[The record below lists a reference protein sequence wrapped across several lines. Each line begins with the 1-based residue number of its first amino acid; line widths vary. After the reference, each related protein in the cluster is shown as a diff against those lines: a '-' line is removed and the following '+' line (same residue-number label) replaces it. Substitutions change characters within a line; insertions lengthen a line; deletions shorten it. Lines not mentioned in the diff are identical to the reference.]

1 MLNVSDAL
9 KQIYRRNMLPLS
21 TVKADIQ
28 GKIAFGDLGVTVGND
43 RIVKDT
49 FRLTEMISDCGDLDF
64 GSTNASFVEF
74 TVADVPEDLNGQR
87 FTITQTVNGTYT
99 VPLGTFTVDSC
110 KRHDDLRFKDIA
122 AYDDMQKFN
131 RNVAEW
137 YNGLT
142 FPITVKGMRESLC
155 QYCGVAYES
164 VTLVNDNVRVYKTL
178 DTNEL
183 NGKEVLRAIAE
194 VNGTFAH
201 INRYAKLTFIG
212 LDSFALYPSET
223 LYPADDLYPIDVT
236 EIVEKQ
242 GENAIAYISSKYE
255 DYTVSAIDGVIVRD
269 DENADGGVA
278 VGEATNPY
286 VMSGNMLIVGKTTEE
301 LTTIANNL
309 LSKIGK
315 VVYTPH
321 DTESIGLPYVEVG
334 DTVLNANSAD
344 KELFIAKRVL
354 TGVSSVMDNFSAT
367 GNPKRENND
376 TVDSVEIR
384 KLKGKTMKIAKDIDR
399 IGVEIENLDTQTNTL
414 FEVADGRITAEISR
428 AQSAEAS
435 LQLSINGLSSTVSNL
450 ATNTSTQFTQTNA
463 AITAEAKRAMD
474 AEAALSVETNNV
486 SISVRD
492 LSDSTSTRFTSVYGA
507 ISAEEKRAKTEEAK
521 LSVSLD
527 GISAEVS
534 GKIDGSE
541 ARSIFAVEIG
551 KITIGA
557 NQIILNGYAKV
568 NGDFHITNDG
578 DLLLFGDNYQ
588 VKLDADV
595 GFMVSPISQQG
606 YISAIKPGS
615 IGIGVA
621 EDKIIM
627 EVAGI
632 YVDSNEVLIGQP
644 RGAYGYDFRFLG
656 TSIDCASGVI
666 NDLEVKT
673 LETITLQCTAINN
686 GTPITTVNMGNYI
699 PTNTNQLEG
708 DFRTGANG
716 AYVALANSR
725 GNHFLA
731 TTEWVINYV
740 TSKLG

>member
-21 TVKADIQ
+21 TVNADIQ
-28 GKIAFGDLGVTVGND
+28 GKISFGGLGVTIGND

-49 FRLTEMISDCGDLDF
+49 FRLTEMISDTGDLDF
-64 GSTNASFVEF
+64 GSTNASVVEF
-74 TVADVPEDLNGQR
+74 TVADVQEDLNGQR
-87 FTITQTVNGTYT
+87 FTITHTVNGTYT

-110 KRHDDLRFKDIA
+110 KRQDDLRFKDIV

-142 FPITVKGMRESLC
+142 FPITVQGMRESLC
-155 QYCGVAYES
+155 QYCGVAYET
-164 VTLVNDNVRVYKTL
+164 VTLVNDSVKVYKTL

-269 DENADGGVA
+269 DENADGGVT

-286 VMSGNMLIVGKTTEE
+286 VMSGNMLIIGKTTEE

-321 DTESIGLPYVEVG
+321 DTESIGLPYIEVG
-334 DTVLNANSAD
+334 DTILNANSAD

-354 TGVSSVMDNFSAT
+354 TGVSSVMDNFSVG

-376 TVDSVEIR
+376 TIDSVEIR
-384 KLKGKTMKIAKDIDR
+384 KLKGKTMKIFKDIDH
-399 IGVEIENLDTQTNTL
+399 IGVEIENFETQTTTNFT
-414 FEVADGRITAEISR
+414 VMDGRIVAEIERAGKAESSLQMSINGVSSR
-428 AQSAEAS
+428 VTSLGDYTESQIEQLSKSISFKVSKGSIISEINQSAEEITIDAGKIN
-435 LQLSINGLSSTVSNL
+435 LSGYFTANGNFSIDNYGNMQIVGDGYKIDVKSYGMYIGNQNTPDL
-450 ATNTSTQFTQTNA
+450 ATYIKAGTIAFA
-463 AITAEAKRAMD
+463 D
-474 AEAALSVETNNV
+474 ETNKT
-486 SISVRD
+486 I
-492 LSDSTSTRFTSVYGA
+492 
-507 ISAEEKRAKTEEAK
+507 AE
-521 LSVSLD
+521 
-527 GISAEVS
+527 
-534 GKIDGSE
+534 
-541 ARSIFAVEIG
+541 F
-551 KITIGA
+551 
-557 NQIILNGYAKV
+557 
-568 NGDFHITNDG
+568 
-578 DLLLFGDNYQ
+578 
-588 VKLDADV
+588 
-595 GFMVSPISQQG
+595 
-606 YISAIKPGS
+606 
-615 IGIGVA
+615 
-621 EDKIIM
+621 
-627 EVAGI
+627 AGI
-632 YVDSNEVLIGQP
+632 YHDKTIKIGQ
-644 RGAYGYDFRFLG
+644 RNHDSLKFEVYGDDGYFNN
-656 TSIDCASGVI
+656 IDSVNGVF
-666 NDLEVKT
+666 KT
-673 LETITLQCTAINN
+673 IETITLSCTAING
-686 GTPITTVNMGNYI
+686 GTPITTANVADYI
-699 PTNTNQLEG
+699 PTNTNQLTG

-716 AYVALANSR
+716 TYVALANSS
-725 GNHFLA
+725 GNKYLA
-731 TTEWVINYV
+731 TTEWVMNYV
-740 TSKLG
+740 ASKLG

>member
-1 MLNVSDAL
+1 MLNVSEAL

-28 GKIAFGDLGVTVGND
+28 GKIAFGDLGVTIGND

-49 FRLTEMISDCGDLDF
+49 FRLTEMISDSGDLDF
-64 GSTNASFVEF
+64 GSTNASVVEF

-87 FTITQTVNGTYT
+87 FTITQTVNGAYT

-110 KRHDDLRFKDIA
+110 KRQDDLRFKDIV

-131 RNVAEW
+131 RNVADW

-155 QYCGVAYES
+155 QYCGVTYES

-194 VNGTFAH
+194 LNGTFAH

-223 LYPADDLYPIDVT
+223 LYPSDDLYPIDVT

-269 DENADGGVA
+269 DENADGGVT

-286 VMSGNMLIVGKTTEE
+286 VMSGNMLIVGKETAE

-309 LSKIGK
+309 LSKIGQ

-367 GNPKRENND
+367 GNPKRDNND

-384 KLKGKTMKIAKDIDR
+384 KLKGKTMKIFKDIDR
-399 IGVEIENLDTQTNTL
+399 IGVKIENFETQTTTNFT
-414 FEVADGRITAEISR
+414 VMDGRIVAEISR
-428 AQSAEAS
+428 AQGAESS
-435 LQLSINGLSSTVSNL
+435 LQQSINGLS
-450 ATNTSTQFTQTNA
+450 
-463 AITAEAKRAMD
+463 
-474 AEAALSVETNNV
+474 
-486 SISVRD
+486 
-492 LSDSTSTRFTSVYGA
+492 Y
-507 ISAEEKRAKTEEAK
+507 
-521 LSVSLD
+521 
-527 GISAEVS
+527 EVS
-534 GKIDGSE
+534 GKIGEED
-541 ARSIFAVEIG
+541 ARSIFAVELG
-551 KITIGA
+551 KITLSA
-557 NQIILNGYAKV
+557 EQIILNGYAKV

-578 DLLLFGDNYQ
+578 DLLLYGDKYRVN
-588 VKLDADV
+588 LDADV

-615 IGIGVA
+615 IGMGVT
-621 EDKIIM
+621 EDKIVM

-632 YVDSNEVLIGQP
+632 YADSNEVLIGQP
-644 RGAYGYDFRFLG
+644 QGAYGYDFRFLG
-656 TSIDCASGVI
+656 TSIDCSSGSI
-666 NDLEVKT
+666 NDLESKT
-673 LETITLQCTAINN
+673 INTISLNCTVMNN
-686 GTPITTVNMGNYI
+686 GTPITTANMSQYI
-699 PTNTNQLEG
+699 PTDTGQITPTLTEYGNIDFNGSVNGASVTYVQENFARLSAIEALEARVSALEG
-708 DFRTGANG
+708 
-716 AYVALANSR
+716 
-725 GNHFLA
+725 
-731 TTEWVINYV
+731 
-740 TSKLG
+740 

>member
-9 KQIYRRNMLPLS
+9 KQIYRRNMFPLS

-28 GKIAFGDLGVTVGND
+28 GKISFGDLGVTVGND

-49 FRLTEMISDCGDLDF
+49 FRLTEMISDGGDLDF
-64 GSTNASFVEF
+64 GSTNASVVEF

-110 KRHDDLRFKDIA
+110 KRQDDLRFKDIV

-164 VTLVNDNVRVYKTL
+164 VTLVNDNVRIYKTL

-183 NGKEVLRAIAE
+183 NGKEALRAIAE

-242 GENAIAYISSKYE
+242 GANAIAYISSKYE

-269 DENADGGVA
+269 DENADGGVT
-278 VGEATNPY
+278 VGETTNPY
-286 VMSGNMLIVGKTTEE
+286 VMSGNILIIGKDTAE

-384 KLKGKTMKIAKDIDR
+384 KLKGKTMKIFKDIDR

-414 FEVADGRITAEISR
+414 FEVADGKITAEISR
-428 AQSAEAS
+428 AQSAETS
-435 LQLSINGLSSTVSNL
+435 LQISINGLRT
-450 ATNTSTQFTQTNA
+450 
-463 AITAEAKRAMD
+463 
-474 AEAALSVETNNV
+474 
-486 SISVRD
+486 
-492 LSDSTSTRFTSVYGA
+492 
-507 ISAEEKRAKTEEAK
+507 
-521 LSVSLD
+521 
-527 GISAEVS
+527 EVS
-534 GKIDGSE
+534 GKIDGEE

-551 KITIGA
+551 KIKLSSKQIELEGYVTANKGFAIDEEGTAILSDSSGNIAEMSGGGLYIRNKDESQRCTYSYNGTLALYGGVTYRLFRVGTNGITIGDA
-557 NQIILNGYAKV
+557 NRYIANGYFSNI
-568 NGDFHITNDG
+568 NG
-578 DLLLFGDNYQ
+578 
-588 VKLDADV
+588 
-595 GFMVSPISQQG
+595 
-606 YISAIKPGS
+606 
-615 IGIGVA
+615 
-621 EDKIIM
+621 
-627 EVAGI
+627 
-632 YVDSNEVLIGQP
+632 
-644 RGAYGYDFRFLG
+644 
-656 TSIDCASGVI
+656 
-666 NDLEVKT
+666 
-673 LETITLQCTAINN
+673 
-686 GTPITTVNMGNYI
+686 GTPITTANMGQYL
-699 PTNTNQLEG
+699 PTTTSQITASTTEYGNI
-708 DFRTGANG
+708 DFGGSVNG
-716 AYVALANSR
+716 ASVTYVQENFARLSALQALEARVSA
-725 GNHFLA
+725 L
-731 TTEWVINYV
+731 E
-740 TSKLG
+740 S

>member
-49 FRLTEMISDCGDLDF
+49 FRLTEMISDGGDLDF
-64 GSTNASFVEF
+64 GSTNASAVEF
-74 TVADVPEDLNGQR
+74 TVADVLEDLNGQR

-110 KRHDDLRFKDIA
+110 KRQDDLRFKDIV

-131 RNVAEW
+131 RNVADW

-155 QYCGVAYES
+155 QYCSVAYES

-255 DYTVSAIDGVIVRD
+255 DYAVSAIDGVIIRD
-269 DENADGGVA
+269 EENADGGVT
-278 VGEATNPY
+278 VGESTNPY
-286 VMSGNMLIVGKTTEE
+286 VMSGNMLIIGKTTEE
-301 LTTIANNL
+301 LTTIGNNL

-315 VVYTPH
+315 AVYTPH

-384 KLKGKTMKIAKDIDR
+384 KLKGKTMKIFKEIDR
-399 IGVEIENLDTQTNTL
+399 IGVEIENLETSTNTR

-435 LQLSINGLSSTVSNL
+435 LQMSINGIRSSVTNLEDYTESQIQQLSN
-450 ATNTSTQFTQTNA
+450 
-463 AITAEAKRAMD
+463 
-474 AEAALSVETNNV
+474 
-486 SISVRD
+486 SISFKA
-492 LSDSTSTRFTSVYGA
+492 SKGSIISE
-507 ISAEEKRAKTEEAK
+507 INQSAEEITIDA
-521 LSVSLD
+521 
-527 GISAEVS
+527 
-534 GKIDGSE
+534 GKI
-541 ARSIFAVEIG
+541 
-551 KITIGA
+551 
-557 NQIILNGYAKV
+557 NLNGYVSAGSGNFTIDE
-568 NGDFHITNDG
+568 NGNIVLKNGEYRISMSGGGLIFKALPQKTG
-578 DLLLFGDNYQ
+578 TL
-588 VKLDADV
+588 
-595 GFMVSPISQQG
+595 VS
-606 YISAIKPGS
+606 PGS
-615 IGIGVA
+615 IFFSYSNGRSTYNYLFADINHYSDNYDDYGIDV
-621 EDKIIM
+621 M
-627 EVAGI
+627 
-632 YVDSNEVLIGQP
+632 
-644 RGAYGYDFRFLG
+644 LG
-656 TSIDCASGVI
+656 PDGSLQTARI
-666 NDLEVKT
+666 NG
-673 LETITLQCTAINN
+673 
-686 GTPITTVNMGNYI
+686 GTPITSANMGDYI
-699 PTNTNQLEG
+699 PTNTNQLIG

-716 AYVALANSR
+716 AYVALANSS

-740 TSKLG
+740 ASKLG

>member
-28 GKIAFGDLGVTVGND
+28 GKISFGDLGLTVGND

-49 FRLTEMISDCGDLDF
+49 FRLTEMISDGGDLDF
-64 GSTNASFVEF
+64 GSTNASVVEF
-74 TVADVPEDLNGQR
+74 TVADVSEDLNGQR
-87 FTITQTVNGTYT
+87 FAITQTVNGTYT

-110 KRHDDLRFKDIA
+110 KRQDDLRFKDIV

-164 VTLVNDNVRVYKTL
+164 VTLVNDGVRVYKTL

-194 VNGTFAH
+194 INGTFAH

-269 DENADGGVA
+269 DENADGGVT

-286 VMSGNMLIVGKTTEE
+286 IMSGNILIVGKTTEE

-309 LSKIGK
+309 LTKIGQ

-321 DTESIGLPYVEVG
+321 DTECIGLPYVEVG

-344 KELFIAKRVL
+344 KELFITKRVL

-384 KLKGKTMKIAKDIDR
+384 KLKGKTMKITKDIDR
-399 IGVEIENLDTQTNTL
+399 ISVEIENFETQTTTNFT
-414 FEVADGRITAEISR
+414 VMDGRIVAEIER
-428 AQSAEAS
+428 AGKAEAS
-435 LQLSINGLSSTVSNL
+435 LQLSINGIRSSVTNLENYTESQIQQLSNSISFKVSKGSIISEINQSAESVAIDANKINLNGCTTINNRFSISENGVATLRFDEYMTVLGMYGLNTYKTNSSVYSGIRDDGFFLYTTEKTLSPIWYVNGTLQINCDTINGYDIKEIYQTANTANL
-450 ATNTSTQFTQTNA
+450 VAN
-463 AITAEAKRAMD
+463 
-474 AEAALSVETNNV
+474 
-486 SISVRD
+486 SVRD
-492 LSDSTSTRFTSVYGA
+492 QLNGVSSDIQDIRND
-507 ISAEEKRAKTEEAK
+507 IRELEEK
-521 LSVSLD
+521 
-527 GISAEVS
+527 
-534 GKIDGSE
+534 
-541 ARSIFAVEIG
+541 
-551 KITIGA
+551 
-557 NQIILNGYAKV
+557 II
-568 NGDFHITNDG
+568 
-578 DLLLFGDNYQ
+578 Q
-588 VKLDADV
+588 
-595 GFMVSPISQQG
+595 
-606 YISAIKPGS
+606 
-615 IGIGVA
+615 
-621 EDKIIM
+621 
-627 EVAGI
+627 
-632 YVDSNEVLIGQP
+632 
-644 RGAYGYDFRFLG
+644 LG
-656 TSIDCASGVI
+656 G
-666 NDLEVKT
+666 
-673 LETITLQCTAINN
+673 
-686 GTPITTVNMGNYI
+686 
-699 PTNTNQLEG
+699 
-708 DFRTGANG
+708 
-716 AYVALANSR
+716 
-725 GNHFLA
+725 
-731 TTEWVINYV
+731 
-740 TSKLG
+740 

>member
-1 MLNVSDAL
+1 MLKVSDEL

-28 GKIAFGDLGVTVGND
+28 GKISFGDLGVTVGND

-49 FRLTEMISDCGDLDF
+49 FRLTEMISDGGDLDF
-64 GSTNASFVEF
+64 GSTNASVVEF

-87 FTITQTVNGTYT
+87 FTIMQTVNGTYT

-110 KRHDDLRFKDIA
+110 KRQDDLRFKDIV

-142 FPITVKGMRESLC
+142 FPITVKDMRESLC

-164 VTLVNDNVRVYKTL
+164 VTLVNDNVRAYKTL

-278 VGEATNPY
+278 VGETTNPY
-286 VMSGNMLIVGKTTEE
+286 VMSGNMLIIGKTTAE

-309 LSKIGK
+309 LGKIGK
-315 VVYTPH
+315 VVYAPH

-384 KLKGKTMKIAKDIDR
+384 KLKGKTMKIFKEIDR

-414 FEVADGRITAEISR
+414 FEVTDGRITAEISR
-428 AQSAEAS
+428 AQSVEAS
-435 LQLSINGLSSTVSNL
+435 LQLSVNGL
-450 ATNTSTQFTQTNA
+450 
-463 AITAEAKRAMD
+463 R
-474 AEAALSVETNNV
+474 
-486 SISVRD
+486 
-492 LSDSTSTRFTSVYGA
+492 
-507 ISAEEKRAKTEEAK
+507 
-521 LSVSLD
+521 
-527 GISAEVS
+527 AEVS
-534 GKIDGSE
+534 GKIDGEE

-551 KITIGA
+551 KIKLSS
-557 NQIILNGYAKV
+557 NQIELEGYVTANKGFAIDESGTAILQYYRNNELYSKATLDGAVFK
-568 NGDFHITNDG
+568 IT
-578 DLLLFGDNYQ
+578 
-588 VKLDADV
+588 
-595 GFMVSPISQQG
+595 S
-606 YISAIKPGS
+606 
-615 IGIGVA
+615 GIGSSY
-621 EDKIIM
+621 ESYLSLNPMLGYLYNGKQII
-627 EVAGI
+627 GHTS
-632 YVDSNEVLIGQP
+632 DSDIFIG
-644 RGAYGYDFRFLG
+644 GYDP
-656 TSIDCASGVI
+656 ASPWLRGYFSELKV
-666 NDLEVKT
+666 
-673 LETITLQCTAINN
+673 
-686 GTPITTVNMGNYI
+686 G
-699 PTNTNQLEG
+699 
-708 DFRTGANG
+708 G
-716 AYVALANSR
+716 AYVATKEELPTQTSQITPSLTEY
-725 GNHFLA
+725 GNIDFNGSVNA
-731 TTEWVINYV
+731 ASVTYV
-740 TSKLG
+740 QENFARLSALEALEARVRALEG

>member
-9 KQIYRRNMLPLS
+9 KQIYRRNMLPAS
-21 TVKADIQ
+21 TVNADIQ
-28 GKIAFGDLGVTVGND
+28 GKIVFGGLGVTIGND

-49 FRLTEMISDCGDLDF
+49 FRLTEMISDSGDLDI
-64 GSTNASFVEF
+64 GSTNASVVEF
-74 TVADVPEDLNGQR
+74 TLADVPEDLNGQR

-110 KRHDDLRFKDIA
+110 KRQDDLRFKDIA

-131 RNVAEW
+131 RNVADW

-142 FPITVKGMRESLC
+142 FPITVKEMRESLC

-164 VTLVNDNVRVYKTL
+164 VTLVNDNVRVYKTI

-223 LYPADDLYPIDVT
+223 LYPSDDLYPVDVT

-269 DENADGGVA
+269 DENADGGVT
-278 VGEATNPY
+278 VGETTNPY

-315 VVYTPH
+315 AVYTPH

-384 KLKGKTMKIAKDIDR
+384 KLKGKTMKIFKDIDR
-399 IGVEIENLDTQTNTL
+399 IGVEIENIETSTNTR

-428 AQSAEAS
+428 AQEAEAS
-435 LQLSINGLSSTVSNL
+435 LQLSVNGLRT
-450 ATNTSTQFTQTNA
+450 
-463 AITAEAKRAMD
+463 
-474 AEAALSVETNNV
+474 
-486 SISVRD
+486 
-492 LSDSTSTRFTSVYGA
+492 
-507 ISAEEKRAKTEEAK
+507 
-521 LSVSLD
+521 
-527 GISAEVS
+527 EVS
-534 GKIDGSE
+534 GKIDGE
-541 ARSIFAVEIG
+541 DAKSIFAVEIG
-551 KITIGA
+551 KITLGA
-557 NQIILNGYAKV
+557 DQINLNGYFTA
-568 NGDFHITNDG
+568 NGNFSI
-578 DLLLFGDNYQ
+578 DNYGNMQ
-588 VKLDADV
+588 IVGDGYKIDVKSYGMYIGNQNTPDLATYIKAGTIAFADETN
-595 GFMVSPISQQG
+595 
-606 YISAIKPGS
+606 KTL
-615 IGIGVA
+615 A
-621 EDKIIM
+621 EF
-627 EVAGI
+627 AGI
-632 YVDSNEVLIGQP
+632 YHDKTIKIGQ
-644 RGAYGYDFRFLG
+644 RNHDSLKFEVYGDDGYFNN
-656 TSIDCASGVI
+656 IDSVNGVF
-666 NDLEVKT
+666 KT
-673 LETITLQCTAINN
+673 LETITFNCTAVNG
-686 GTPITTVNMGNYI
+686 GTPITTANVADYI
-699 PTNTNQLEG
+699 PTNTNQLTG

-716 AYVALANSR
+716 TYVALANSS
-725 GNHFLA
+725 GNKYLA
-731 TTEWVINYV
+731 TTEWVMNYV
-740 TSKLG
+740 ASKLG

>member
-49 FRLTEMISDCGDLDF
+49 FRLTEMISDGGDLDF
-64 GSTNASFVEF
+64 GSTNASVVEF

-87 FTITQTVNGTYT
+87 FAITQTVNGTYT

-110 KRHDDLRFKDIA
+110 KRQDDLRFKDIV

-142 FPITVKGMRESLC
+142 FPITVKAMRESLC

-255 DYTVSAIDGVIVRD
+255 DYTVSAIDGVIIRD
-269 DENADGGVA
+269 DENADGGVT
-278 VGEATNPY
+278 VGEATNSY
-286 VMSGNMLIVGKTTEE
+286 VMSGNMLIVGKETEE
-301 LTTIANNL
+301 LTTIAQNL
-309 LSKIGK
+309 LAKICQ

-321 DTESIGLPYVEVG
+321 DTKSIGLPYMEVG

-384 KLKGKTMKIAKDIDR
+384 KLKGKTMKITKDIDR

-414 FEVADGRITAEISR
+414 FEVADGRITAEINR
-428 AQSAEAS
+428 AQGAESS
-435 LQLSINGLSSTVSNL
+435 LQQSINGLRYEVNGKIGEEDAKTIFSAELGKIKLSSNQIELEGYVTANKG
-450 ATNTSTQFTQTNA
+450 F
-463 AITAEAKRAMD
+463 AINEEGTAILQSYNGNSLYSTAE
-474 AEAALSVETNNV
+474 LSGSIFKVTSGIGTSYESFVSINPMIGYLYNRKQIIGHTSDSDIFIGGYNPSSPWLRGYFSELKVGGNNV
-486 SISVRD
+486 A
-492 LSDSTSTRFTSVYGA
+492 T
-507 ISAEEKRAKTEEAK
+507 K
-521 LSVSLD
+521 
-527 GISAEVS
+527 
-534 GKIDGSE
+534 
-541 ARSIFAVEIG
+541 
-551 KITIGA
+551 
-557 NQIILNGYAKV
+557 
-568 NGDFHITNDG
+568 ND
-578 DLLLFGDNYQ
+578 
-588 VKLDADV
+588 
-595 GFMVSPISQQG
+595 
-606 YISAIKPGS
+606 
-615 IGIGVA
+615 
-621 EDKIIM
+621 
-627 EVAGI
+627 
-632 YVDSNEVLIGQP
+632 
-644 RGAYGYDFRFLG
+644 
-656 TSIDCASGVI
+656 
-666 NDLEVKT
+666 
-673 LETITLQCTAINN
+673 
-686 GTPITTVNMGNYI
+686 I
-699 PTNTNQLEG
+699 PSNTNQLTG
-708 DFRTGANG
+708 DFREGTNG
-716 AYVALANSR
+716 TYVALANSS
-725 GNHFLA
+725 GNKYLA

>member
-28 GKIAFGDLGVTVGND
+28 GNISFGDLGVTVGND

-49 FRLTEMISDCGDLDF
+49 FRLTEMISDGGDLDF
-64 GSTNASFVEF
+64 GSTNASVVEF

-110 KRHDDLRFKDIA
+110 KRQDDLRFKDIV

-131 RNVAEW
+131 RNVADW
-137 YNGLT
+137 YNGLA

-155 QYCGVAYES
+155 QYCGVAYET
-164 VTLVNDNVRVYKTL
+164 VTLVNDGVRVYKTI

-255 DYTVSAIDGVIVRD
+255 DYSVSAIDGVIVRD
-269 DENADGGVA
+269 DENADGGVI
-278 VGEATNPY
+278 VGETTNPY

-301 LTTIANNL
+301 LTEIANNL
-309 LSKIGK
+309 LSKISK

-384 KLKGKTMKIAKDIDR
+384 KLKGKTMKIFKEIDR
-399 IGVEIENLDTQTNTL
+399 IGVEIENFETSTNTR
-414 FEVADGRITAEISR
+414 FEVADGRITAEVKR
-428 AQSAEAS
+428 AQSAESSLQVSINGVKTSVSDLATSTETRFVQTNSSITAEAKRASEAESS
-435 LQLSINGLSSTVSNL
+435 LQLSINGLRT
-450 ATNTSTQFTQTNA
+450 
-463 AITAEAKRAMD
+463 
-474 AEAALSVETNNV
+474 
-486 SISVRD
+486 
-492 LSDSTSTRFTSVYGA
+492 
-507 ISAEEKRAKTEEAK
+507 
-521 LSVSLD
+521 
-527 GISAEVS
+527 EVS
-534 GKIDGSE
+534 GKVGDE
-541 ARSIFAVEIG
+541 EVRSIFAVEIG
-551 KITIGA
+551 KITLSA
-557 NQIILNGYAKV
+557 DQINLNGYFTA
-568 NGDFHITNDG
+568 NGNFSI
-578 DLLLFGDNYQ
+578 DNYGNMQ
-588 VKLDADV
+588 IVGDGYKIDVKSYGMYIGNQNTPDLATYIKAGTIAFAD
-595 GFMVSPISQQG
+595 
-606 YISAIKPGS
+606 
-615 IGIGVA
+615 
-621 EDKIIM
+621 ETNKIIA
-627 EVAGI
+627 EFAGI
-632 YVDSNEVLIGQP
+632 YHDKTIKIGQ
-644 RGAYGYDFRFLG
+644 RNHDSLKFEVYGDDGYFNN
-656 TSIDCASGVI
+656 IDSVNGVF
-666 NDLEVKT
+666 KT
-673 LETITLQCTAINN
+673 LETITFNCTAVNG
-686 GTPITTVNMGNYI
+686 GTPITTANVDDYI
-699 PTNTNQLEG
+699 PTNTNQLTG
-708 DFRTGANG
+708 DFRTGTNG
-716 AYVALANSR
+716 TYVALANSS
-725 GNHFLA
+725 GNKYLA

-740 TSKLG
+740 ASKLG

>member
-9 KQIYRRNMLPLS
+9 KQIYRRNMQPLS

-49 FRLTEMISDCGDLDF
+49 FRLTEMISDGSDLDF
-64 GSTNASFVEF
+64 GSTNASVVEF

-110 KRHDDLRFKDIA
+110 KRQDDLRFKDIV

-137 YNGLT
+137 YNGLA

-255 DYTVSAIDGVIVRD
+255 DYTVSAIDGVIARD
-269 DENADGGVA
+269 DENADGGVT
-278 VGEATNPY
+278 VGETTNPY
-286 VMSGNMLIVGKTTEE
+286 VMSGNMLIVGKTTAE

-315 VVYTPH
+315 VIYTPH

-354 TGVSSVMDNFSAT
+354 TGVSSVMDSFSAT

-384 KLKGKTMKIAKDIDR
+384 KLKGKTMKIFKDIDR

-428 AQSAEAS
+428 AQLAETS
-435 LQLSINGLSSTVSNL
+435 LQLQANQLRV
-450 ATNTSTQFTQTNA
+450 Q
-463 AITAEAKRAMD
+463 
-474 AEAALSVETNNV
+474 
-486 SISVRD
+486 
-492 LSDSTSTRFTSVYGA
+492 
-507 ISAEEKRAKTEEAK
+507 
-521 LSVSLD
+521 
-527 GISAEVS
+527 VS
-534 GKIDGSE
+534 GKIDEEE
-541 ARSIFAVEIG
+541 ARSLFLVEIG
-551 KITIGA
+551 KITLGADQISLEGYTTINGGFSVDMNGNATLKDDFGESKMSGGGFNVKSADGSQQVTYSYNGALALYGGNTYRLFSVGA
-557 NQIILNGYAKV
+557 NGITIGLSNKYIANGYFSNI
-568 NGDFHITNDG
+568 NG
-578 DLLLFGDNYQ
+578 
-588 VKLDADV
+588 
-595 GFMVSPISQQG
+595 
-606 YISAIKPGS
+606 
-615 IGIGVA
+615 
-621 EDKIIM
+621 
-627 EVAGI
+627 
-632 YVDSNEVLIGQP
+632 
-644 RGAYGYDFRFLG
+644 
-656 TSIDCASGVI
+656 
-666 NDLEVKT
+666 
-673 LETITLQCTAINN
+673 
-686 GTPITTVNMGNYI
+686 GTPITTANMGNYI
-699 PTNTNQLEG
+699 GNFNSSATKISYTSVGNINIMSTDGFIAESGGKYGNIAS
-708 DFRTGANG
+708 TGWVQGKVEDLREEIAELRALING
-716 AYVALANSR
+716 
-725 GNHFLA
+725 
-731 TTEWVINYV
+731 
-740 TSKLG
+740 

>member
-9 KQIYRRNMLPLS
+9 KQIYRRNMFPMT
-21 TVKADIQ
+21 TVNADIQ
-28 GKIAFGDLGVTVGND
+28 GKIVFGGLGVTIGND

-49 FRLTEMISDCGDLDF
+49 FRLTEMISDSGDLDF
-64 GSTNASFVEF
+64 GSTNASVVEF

-110 KRHDDLRFKDIA
+110 KKQDDLRFKDIV

-142 FPITVKGMRESLC
+142 FPISVKDMRESLC
-155 QYCGVAYES
+155 QYCGVDYES
-164 VTLVNDNVRVYKTL
+164 VTLVNDNVRVYKTI

-223 LYPADDLYPIDVT
+223 LYPSDDLYPVDVT

-269 DENADGGVA
+269 DENADGGVT
-278 VGEATNPY
+278 VGETTNPY

-334 DTVLNANSAD
+334 DTILNASSAD

-384 KLKGKTMKIAKDIDR
+384 KLKGKTMKIFKEIDR
-399 IGVEIENLDTQTNTL
+399 VGVEIENLETSTNTR
-414 FEVADGRITAEISR
+414 FEVSDGRITAEITR

-435 LQLSINGLSSTVSNL
+435 LQLSINGLRT
-450 ATNTSTQFTQTNA
+450 
-463 AITAEAKRAMD
+463 
-474 AEAALSVETNNV
+474 
-486 SISVRD
+486 
-492 LSDSTSTRFTSVYGA
+492 
-507 ISAEEKRAKTEEAK
+507 
-521 LSVSLD
+521 
-527 GISAEVS
+527 EVS
-534 GKIDGSE
+534 GKVGDE
-541 ARSIFAVEIG
+541 EVRSIFAVEIG
-551 KITIGA
+551 KITLSA
-557 NQIILNGYAKV
+557 DQINLNGYFTA
-568 NGDFHITNDG
+568 NGNFSIDNYGNMQIVGDGYRVDLRSYGFYVGNDG
-578 DLLLFGDNYQ
+578 VSDLATYIKAGTIAF
-588 VKLDADV
+588 ADETN
-595 GFMVSPISQQG
+595 
-606 YISAIKPGS
+606 KTL
-615 IGIGVA
+615 A
-621 EDKIIM
+621 EF
-627 EVAGI
+627 AGI
-632 YVDSNEVLIGQP
+632 YHDKTIKIGQ
-644 RGAYGYDFRFLG
+644 RNHDSLKFEVYGDDGYFNN
-656 TSIDCASGVI
+656 IDSVNGVF
-666 NDLEVKT
+666 KT
-673 LETITLQCTAINN
+673 LETITFNCTAVNG
-686 GTPITTVNMGNYI
+686 GTPITTANVDDYI
-699 PTNTNQLEG
+699 PTNTNQLTG

-716 AYVALANSR
+716 TYVALANSS
-725 GNHFLA
+725 GNKYLA
-731 TTEWVINYV
+731 TTEWVMNYV

>member
-9 KQIYRRNMLPLS
+9 KQIYRRNMLPAS
-21 TVKADIQ
+21 TVNADIQ
-28 GKIAFGDLGVTVGND
+28 GKIVFGGLGVTIGND

-49 FRLTEMISDCGDLDF
+49 FRLTEMISDSGDLDF
-64 GSTNASFVEF
+64 GSTNASVVEF

-110 KRHDDLRFKDIA
+110 KRQDDLRFKDIV

-142 FPITVKGMRESLC
+142 FPISVKDMRESLC
-155 QYCGVAYES
+155 QYCGVDYES
-164 VTLVNDNVRVYKTL
+164 VTLVNDNVRVYKTI

-223 LYPADDLYPIDVT
+223 LYPSDDLYPVDVT
-236 EIVEKQ
+236 EIVDKQ
-242 GENAIAYISSKYE
+242 GENSIAYISSKYE

-269 DENADGGVA
+269 DENADGGVT
-278 VGEATNPY
+278 VGETTNPY

-384 KLKGKTMKIAKDIDR
+384 KLKGKTMKIFKDIDR
-399 IGVEIENLDTQTNTL
+399 IGVEIENIETSTNTR

-428 AQSAEAS
+428 AQSAESS
-435 LQLSINGLSSTVSNL
+435 LQLSINGLS
-450 ATNTSTQFTQTNA
+450 
-463 AITAEAKRAMD
+463 
-474 AEAALSVETNNV
+474 
-486 SISVRD
+486 
-492 LSDSTSTRFTSVYGA
+492 Y
-507 ISAEEKRAKTEEAK
+507 
-521 LSVSLD
+521 
-527 GISAEVS
+527 EVS
-534 GKIDGSE
+534 GKIGEED
-541 ARSIFAVEIG
+541 AKTIFSAELG
-551 KITIGA
+551 KITLSA
-557 NQIILNGYAKV
+557 EQINLNGYFTA
-568 NGDFHITNDG
+568 NGNFSIDNYGNMQIVGDGYRVDLRSYGFYVGNDG
-578 DLLLFGDNYQ
+578 VSDLATYIKAGTIAF
-588 VKLDADV
+588 ADETN
-595 GFMVSPISQQG
+595 
-606 YISAIKPGS
+606 KTL
-615 IGIGVA
+615 A
-621 EDKIIM
+621 EF
-627 EVAGI
+627 AGI
-632 YVDSNEVLIGQP
+632 YHDKTIKIGQ
-644 RGAYGYDFRFLG
+644 RNHDSLKFEVYGDDGYFNN
-656 TSIDCASGVI
+656 IDSVNGVF
-666 NDLEVKT
+666 KT
-673 LETITLQCTAINN
+673 LETITFNCTSVNG
-686 GTPITTVNMGNYI
+686 GTPITTANVADYI
-699 PTNTNQLEG
+699 PTNTNQLTG
-708 DFRTGANG
+708 DFRTGSNG
-716 AYVALANSR
+716 TYVALANSS
-725 GNHFLA
+725 GNKYLA
-731 TTEWVINYV
+731 TTEWVMNYV

>member
-28 GKIAFGDLGVTVGND
+28 GKISFGDLGLTIGND

-49 FRLTEMISDCGDLDF
+49 FRLTEMISDTGDLDF
-64 GSTNASFVEF
+64 GSTNASVVEF
-74 TVADVPEDLNGQR
+74 TVADVTEDLNGQR

-110 KRHDDLRFKDIA
+110 KRQDDLRFKDIV

-131 RNVAEW
+131 KNVAEW

-155 QYCGVAYES
+155 QYCGVDYES
-164 VTLVNDNVRVYKTL
+164 VTLVNDNVRVYKTI

-201 INRYAKLTFIG
+201 INRYGKLTFIG

-223 LYPADDLYPIDVT
+223 LYPSEDLYPDDVT
-236 EIVEKQ
+236 EILEKT
-242 GENAIAYISSKYE
+242 GENAVAYISSKYE
-255 DYTVSAIDGVIVRD
+255 DYAVSAIDGVIVRD
-269 DENADGGVA
+269 DENADGGVT
-278 VGEATNPY
+278 VGETTNPY
-286 VMSGNMLIVGKTTEE
+286 VMSGNMLIIGKTTEE

-354 TGVSSVMDNFSAT
+354 TGVSSVMDNFSVT

-384 KLKGKTMKIAKDIDR
+384 KLKGKTMKIFKDIDR
-399 IGVEIENLDTQTNTL
+399 IGVEIENLETSTNTR
-414 FEVADGRITAEISR
+414 FEVSDGRITAEISR
-428 AQSAEAS
+428 AQEAEAS
-435 LQLSINGLSSTVSNL
+435 LQLSVNGLRT
-450 ATNTSTQFTQTNA
+450 
-463 AITAEAKRAMD
+463 
-474 AEAALSVETNNV
+474 
-486 SISVRD
+486 
-492 LSDSTSTRFTSVYGA
+492 
-507 ISAEEKRAKTEEAK
+507 
-521 LSVSLD
+521 
-527 GISAEVS
+527 EVS
-534 GKIDGSE
+534 GKIDGEE

-551 KITIGA
+551 KITLSA
-557 NQIILNGYAKV
+557 DQINLNGYFTA
-568 NGDFHITNDG
+568 NGNFSI
-578 DLLLFGDNYQ
+578 DNYGNMQ
-588 VKLDADV
+588 IIGDGYKIDVKSYGMYIGNQNTPDLATYIKAGTIAFADETNKT
-595 GFMVSPISQQG
+595 I
-606 YISAIKPGS
+606 
-615 IGIGVA
+615 A
-621 EDKIIM
+621 EF
-627 EVAGI
+627 AGI
-632 YVDSNEVLIGQP
+632 YHDKTIKIGQ
-644 RGAYGYDFRFLG
+644 RNHDSLKFEVYGDDGYFNNIDSVNGAF
-656 TSIDCASGVI
+656 
-666 NDLEVKT
+666 KT
-673 LETITLQCTAINN
+673 LETITLNCTAVNG
-686 GTPITTVNMGNYI
+686 GTPITTANVDSYI
-699 PTNTNQLEG
+699 PTNTNQLTG

-716 AYVALANSR
+716 TYVALANSS
-725 GNHFLA
+725 GNKYLA
-731 TTEWVINYV
+731 TTEWVMNYV

>member
-1 MLNVSDAL
+1 MLNVSNAL

-28 GKIAFGDLGVTVGND
+28 GKIAFGDLGVTIGND

-49 FRLTEMISDCGDLDF
+49 FRLTEMISDGGDLDF
-64 GSTNASFVEF
+64 GSTNASTAEF

-110 KRHDDLRFKDIA
+110 KRQDDLRFKDIV

-131 RNVAEW
+131 RNVSGW

-142 FPITVKGMRESLC
+142 FPITVQGLRESLC

-164 VTLVNDNVRVYKTL
+164 VTLVNDNVRVYKTI

-194 VNGTFAH
+194 INGTFAH

-223 LYPADDLYPIDVT
+223 LYPADDLYPEDVT

-255 DYTVSAIDGVIVRD
+255 DYTVSSIDGVIVRD
-269 DENADGGVA
+269 DENADGGVT

-286 VMSGNMLIVGKTTEE
+286 VMSANMLIIGKETEE

-309 LSKIGK
+309 LSKIGQ

-354 TGVSSVMDNFSAT
+354 TGISSVMDNFSAT

-384 KLKGKTMKIAKDIDR
+384 QLKGKTMKITKDIDR
-399 IGVEIENLDTQTNTL
+399 IGVEIENLETSTNTR
-414 FEVADGRITAEISR
+414 FEVSDGRITAEISR

-435 LQLSINGLSSTVSNL
+435 LQLSINGIRSSVTNLEDYTESQIQQLSSSISFKVSKGSIISEINQSAESVTIDASKINL
-450 ATNTSTQFTQTNA
+450 TGYVTITDLETEGKTEINGANILTGT
-463 AITAEAKRAMD
+463 ITASAISTDFFTTASKGAGWTIQGHPAASD
-474 AEAALSVETNNV
+474 AAYICGNNSKENNV
-486 SISVRD
+486 V
-492 LSDSTSTRFTSVYGA
+492 L
-507 ISAEEKRAKTEEAK
+507 KTGGDVA
-521 LSVSLD
+521 
-527 GISAEVS
+527 
-534 GKIDGSE
+534 
-541 ARSIFAVEIG
+541 FACG
-551 KITIGA
+551 
-557 NQIILNGYAKV
+557 L
-568 NGDFHITNDG
+568 
-578 DLLLFGDNYQ
+578 
-588 VKLDADV
+588 
-595 GFMVSPISQQG
+595 QG
-606 YISAIKPGS
+606 YYPGNPTTGAS
-615 IGIGVA
+615 VQIYHNGNIQCQRINWGI
-621 EDKIIM
+621 
-627 EVAGI
+627 
-632 YVDSNEVLIGQP
+632 
-644 RGAYGYDFRFLG
+644 
-656 TSIDCASGVI
+656 
-666 NDLEVKT
+666 
-673 LETITLQCTAINN
+673 
-686 GTPITTVNMGNYI
+686 PITDLDIGDYL
-699 PTNTNQLEG
+699 PTNTNQLTPSLTEYG
-708 DFRTGANG
+708 NIDFAGSVNAASVT
-716 AYVALANSR
+716 YVQENFARQSALEALEARVRALES
-725 GNHFLA
+725 
-731 TTEWVINYV
+731 
-740 TSKLG
+740 

>member
-49 FRLTEMISDCGDLDF
+49 FRLTEMISDGGDLDF
-64 GSTNASFVEF
+64 GSTNASVVEF

-110 KRHDDLRFKDIA
+110 KRQDDLRFKDIV

-164 VTLVNDNVRVYKTL
+164 ETLVNDNVRVYKTL

-223 LYPADDLYPIDVT
+223 LYPADDLYPVDVT
-236 EIVEKQ
+236 EIVEKH

-269 DENADGGVA
+269 DENADGGVT
-278 VGEATNPY
+278 VGESTNPY
-286 VMSGNMLIVGKTTEE
+286 VMSGNMLIMGKETAE
-301 LTTIANNL
+301 LATIATKL
-309 LSKIGK
+309 LSKVSK
-315 VVYTPH
+315 VIYVPH
-321 DTESIGLPYVEVG
+321 ETESIGLPYIEVG
-334 DTVLNANSAD
+334 DTMLNANSAD

-354 TGVSSVMDNFSAT
+354 TGVSSVIDNFSAT

-384 KLKGKTMKIAKDIDR
+384 KLKGKTMKIFKDIDR

-428 AQSAEAS
+428 AQSAETS
-435 LQLSINGLSSTVSNL
+435 LQISINGLRT
-450 ATNTSTQFTQTNA
+450 
-463 AITAEAKRAMD
+463 
-474 AEAALSVETNNV
+474 
-486 SISVRD
+486 
-492 LSDSTSTRFTSVYGA
+492 
-507 ISAEEKRAKTEEAK
+507 
-521 LSVSLD
+521 
-527 GISAEVS
+527 EVS
-534 GKIDGSE
+534 GKIDGEE

-551 KITIGA
+551 KITLGA
-557 NQIILNGYAKV
+557 DQIRLEGYTTI
-568 NGDFHITNDG
+568 NNNFSIDYYGN
-578 DLLLFGDNYQ
+578 LLLESGDSTARMT
-588 VKLDADV
+588 DSA
-595 GFMVSPISQQG
+595 F
-606 YISAIKPGS
+606 YIGNSYYGTAIKPSS
-615 IGIGVA
+615 IGM
-621 EDKIIM
+621 EDRTNKRLVEI
-627 EVAGI
+627 AGL
-632 YVDSNEVLIGQP
+632 YNDGSNTKVLIGQKSSSD
-644 RGAYGYDFRFLG
+644 ATFSLEGYSVNAIDG
-656 TSIDCASGVI
+656 TFVMLSATTLTCNVI
-666 NDLEVKT
+666 NG
-673 LETITLQCTAINN
+673 AP
-686 GTPITTVNMGNYI
+686 PITMANIGNYVVSETSQI
-699 PTNTNQLEG
+699 TPSLTEYGNIDFAGSVNAASVTYVQNNFARLSALEALEARVSALEG
-708 DFRTGANG
+708 
-716 AYVALANSR
+716 
-725 GNHFLA
+725 
-731 TTEWVINYV
+731 
-740 TSKLG
+740 

>member
-28 GKIAFGDLGVTVGND
+28 GRISFGNLGVTVGND

-49 FRLTEMISDCGDLDF
+49 FRLTEMISDGGDLDF
-64 GSTNASFVEF
+64 GSTNASVVEF

-110 KRHDDLRFKDIA
+110 KRQDNLRFKDIV

-155 QYCGVAYES
+155 QHCGVAYES

-255 DYTVSAIDGVIVRD
+255 DYTASAIDGVIVRD
-269 DENADGGVA
+269 DENADGGVT

-286 VMSGNMLIVGKTTEE
+286 VMSGNMLIVGKETAE

-321 DTESIGLPYVEVG
+321 DKIG
-334 DTVLNANSAD
+334 
-344 KELFIAKRVL
+344 
-354 TGVSSVMDNFSAT
+354 
-367 GNPKRENND
+367 
-376 TVDSVEIR
+376 
-384 KLKGKTMKIAKDIDR
+384 
-399 IGVEIENLDTQTNTL
+399 
-414 FEVADGRITAEISR
+414 R
-428 AQSAEAS
+428 AH
-435 LQLSINGLSSTVSNL
+435 V
-450 ATNTSTQFTQTNA
+450 
-463 AITAEAKRAMD
+463 
-474 AEAALSVETNNV
+474 
-486 SISVRD
+486 
-492 LSDSTSTRFTSVYGA
+492 
-507 ISAEEKRAKTEEAK
+507 
-521 LSVSLD
+521 
-527 GISAEVS
+527 
-534 GKIDGSE
+534 
-541 ARSIFAVEIG
+541 
-551 KITIGA
+551 
-557 NQIILNGYAKV
+557 
-568 NGDFHITNDG
+568 
-578 DLLLFGDNYQ
+578 
-588 VKLDADV
+588 
-595 GFMVSPISQQG
+595 
-606 YISAIKPGS
+606 
-615 IGIGVA
+615 
-621 EDKIIM
+621 
-627 EVAGI
+627 
-632 YVDSNEVLIGQP
+632 
-644 RGAYGYDFRFLG
+644 
-656 TSIDCASGVI
+656 
-666 NDLEVKT
+666 
-673 LETITLQCTAINN
+673 
-686 GTPITTVNMGNYI
+686 
-699 PTNTNQLEG
+699 
-708 DFRTGANG
+708 
-716 AYVALANSR
+716 
-725 GNHFLA
+725 
-731 TTEWVINYV
+731 
-740 TSKLG
+740 

>member
-9 KQIYRRNMLPLS
+9 KQIYRRNMQPLS

-28 GKIAFGDLGVTVGND
+28 GKIAFGDLGVTIGND

-49 FRLTEMISDCGDLDF
+49 FRLTEMISDGGDLDF
-64 GSTNASFVEF
+64 GSTNASTVEF

-87 FTITQTVNGTYT
+87 FAITQTVNGTYT

-110 KRHDDLRFKDIA
+110 KRKDDLRFKDIV

-131 RNVAEW
+131 RNVADW

-142 FPITVKGMRESLC
+142 FPITVKNMRESLC

-164 VTLVNDNVRVYKTL
+164 VTLVNDSVKVYKTL

-194 VNGTFAH
+194 INGTFAH

-236 EIVEKQ
+236 EIVEKN
-242 GENAIAYISSKYE
+242 GENSIAYISSKYE
-255 DYTVSAIDGVIVRD
+255 DFTVSAIDGVIIRD

-286 VMSGNMLIVGKTTEE
+286 VMSGNILIVGKETEE

-309 LSKIGK
+309 LGKIGK

-384 KLKGKTMKIAKDIDR
+384 KLKGKTMKIFKDIDR
-399 IGVEIENLDTQTNTL
+399 IGVEIENLGTQTTTNFT
-414 FEVADGRITAEISR
+414 VMDGRITAEISR

-435 LQLSINGLSSTVSNL
+435 LQLSLNGFRVDLNNL
-450 ATNTSTQFTQTNA
+450 DKNTSTKFQQTDS
-463 AITAEAKRAMD
+463 AISAEAKRAKE
-474 AEAALSVETNNV
+474 AEAALSV
-486 SISVRD
+486 
-492 LSDSTSTRFTSVYGA
+492 
-507 ISAEEKRAKTEEAK
+507 RA
-521 LSVSLD
+521 D
-527 GISAEVS
+527 GIQAEVS
-534 GKIDGSE
+534 GKIDGSD

-551 KITIGA
+551 KITLSA
-557 NQIILNGYAKV
+557 EQIELNGYSKI
-568 NGDFHITNDG
+568 NGNFTIDNDGNLKIVGENNTADFTSNGLRITNARYG
-578 DLLLFGDNYQ
+578 NEAIFAVNNLIHHGIQWMTVINANSSTLPKYIMLG
-588 VKLDADV
+588 
-595 GFMVSPISQQG
+595 SP
-606 YISAIKPGS
+606 K
-615 IGIGVA
+615 
-621 EDKIIM
+621 E
-627 EVAGI
+627 
-632 YVDSNEVLIGQP
+632 
-644 RGAYGYDFRFLG
+644 
-656 TSIDCASGVI
+656 SIDEIYCTTI
-666 NDLEVKT
+666 NS
-673 LETITLQCTAINN
+673 
-686 GTPITTVNMGNYI
+686 GTPITTANMGQYL
-699 PTNTNQLEG
+699 PTSTSQITPSLTEYGNI
-708 DFRTGANG
+708 DFNGNVNG
-716 AYVALANSR
+716 ASVTYVQNNFARLSALEALEAR
-725 GNHFLA
+725 VAAL
-731 TTEWVINYV
+731 E
-740 TSKLG
+740 K

>member
-1 MLNVSDAL
+1 MLNVSDEL
-9 KQIYRRNMLPLS
+9 KKIYRRNMLPLS

-28 GKIAFGDLGVTVGND
+28 GKITFGDLGVTIGND

-49 FRLTEMISDCGDLDF
+49 FRLTEMISDGGDLDF
-64 GSTNASFVEF
+64 GSTNASVVEF
-74 TVADVPEDLNGQR
+74 TVADVPEDLNGQT
-87 FTITQTVNGTYT
+87 FTVTQTVNGTYT

-110 KRHDDLRFKDIA
+110 KRQDDLRFKDIV

-131 RNVAEW
+131 RDVAEW

-142 FPITVKGMRESLC
+142 FPITVQGMRESLC
-155 QYCGVAYES
+155 QYCGVAYEA

-194 VNGTFAH
+194 INGTFAH
-201 INRYAKLTFIG
+201 INRYAKLTFVG

-269 DENADGGVA
+269 DENADGGVT

-286 VMSGNMLIVGKTTEE
+286 VMSGNMLIVGKTTAE
-301 LTTIANNL
+301 LNTIAQNL
-309 LSKIGK
+309 LAKIGQ

-354 TGVSSVMDNFSAT
+354 TGVSSVMDNFSVG

-384 KLKGKTMKIAKDIDR
+384 KLKGKTMKIFKDIDR

-435 LQLSINGLSSTVSNL
+435 LQLSVNGLRT
-450 ATNTSTQFTQTNA
+450 
-463 AITAEAKRAMD
+463 E
-474 AEAALSVETNNV
+474 
-486 SISVRD
+486 VR
-492 LSDSTSTRFTSVYGA
+492 
-507 ISAEEKRAKTEEAK
+507 
-521 LSVSLD
+521 
-527 GISAEVS
+527 
-534 GKIDGSE
+534 GKIDGEE

-551 KITIGA
+551 KITLSA
-557 NQIILNGYAKV
+557 DQINLNGYFTA
-568 NGDFHITNDG
+568 NGNFSI
-578 DLLLFGDNYQ
+578 DNYGNMQ
-588 VKLDADV
+588 IVGDGYKIDVKSYGMYIGNQNTPDLATYIKQGTIAFADETN
-595 GFMVSPISQQG
+595 
-606 YISAIKPGS
+606 KTL
-615 IGIGVA
+615 A
-621 EDKIIM
+621 EI
-627 EVAGI
+627 AGI
-632 YVDSNEVLIGQP
+632 YHNKSVMIGKKNHDSLTFEI
-644 RGAYGYDFRFLG
+644 YGDNGYFNNFD
-656 TSIDCASGVI
+656 SVNGVF
-666 NDLEVKT
+666 KT

-686 GTPITTVNMGNYI
+686 GTPLTTANMGNYI

-716 AYVALANSR
+716 AYVALANSS
-725 GNHFLA
+725 GNKYLA
-731 TTEWVINYV
+731 TTEWVMNYV
-740 TSKLG
+740 ASKLV

>member
-1 MLNVSDAL
+1 MLDVSDAL
-9 KQIYRRNMLPLS
+9 KQIYRRNMFPLS
-21 TVKADIQ
+21 TEKADIR
-28 GKIAFGDLGVTVGND
+28 GKIVFGDLGITIDND
-43 RIVKDT
+43 RISKDT
-49 FRLTEMISDCGDLDF
+49 FRLTERISENGDLDF
-64 GSTNASFVEF
+64 GSTYASVVEF

-87 FTITQTVNGTYT
+87 FTITQTVNDTYT

-110 KRHDDLRFKDIA
+110 KRQDDLRFKDIV

-131 RNVAEW
+131 RNVADW

-142 FPITVKGMRESLC
+142 FPITVAGMRESLC

-269 DENADGGVA
+269 DENADGGVT

-286 VMSGNMLIVGKTTEE
+286 VMSGNMLIVGKETAE

-354 TGVSSVMDNFSAT
+354 TGASSVMDNFSAT

-384 KLKGKTMKIAKDIDR
+384 KLKGKTMKITKGIDR
-399 IGVEIENLDTQTNTL
+399 IGVEIENLETSTNTR

-435 LQLSINGLSSTVSNL
+435 LQVSINGVSSAVSNLATDTSTRFTQTNSAITAEARRATEAEASLQLSINGLRVDVN
-450 ATNTSTQFTQTNA
+450 
-463 AITAEAKRAMD
+463 
-474 AEAALSVETNNV
+474 
-486 SISVRD
+486 
-492 LSDSTSTRFTSVYGA
+492 
-507 ISAEEKRAKTEEAK
+507 
-521 LSVSLD
+521 
-527 GISAEVS
+527 
-534 GKIDGSE
+534 GKIDGDD
-541 ARSIFAVEIG
+541 ARSIFAVEIE
-551 KITIGA
+551 KITLSSS
-557 NQIILNGYAKV
+557 QISLEGYTTV
-568 NGDFHITNDG
+568 NGSFAIDYLGNVSLASGNSVARMTEGGFYIG
-578 DLLLFGDNYQ
+578 DTDYGT
-588 VKLDADV
+588 
-595 GFMVSPISQQG
+595 
-606 YISAIKPGS
+606 AIKPAT
-615 IGIGVA
+615 IGM
-621 EDKIIM
+621 EDRTNKRLV
-627 EVAGI
+627 EVAGL
-632 YVDSNEVLIGQP
+632 YNNGSSTNVVIGQKSSSD
-644 RGAYGYDFRFLG
+644 ATFSLEGYSVDAING
-656 TSIDCASGVI
+656 TFVTLSTATLTCNVI
-666 NDLEVKT
+666 NG
-673 LETITLQCTAINN
+673 AP
-686 GTPITTVNMGNYI
+686 PITVANINDYV
-699 PTNTNQLEG
+699 PTSTNQIAG
-708 DFRTGANG
+708 DFRQGTNG
-716 AYVALANSR
+716 SYVALSNSS
-725 GNHFLA
+725 GDLYLA
-731 TTEWVINYV
+731 TTQWVMNYV
-740 TSKLG
+740 QKKINEIGG

>member
-9 KQIYRRNMLPLS
+9 KQIYRRNMQPLS
-21 TVKADIQ
+21 TVKSDIQ

-49 FRLTEMISDCGDLDF
+49 FRLTEMISDGGDLDF
-64 GSTNASFVEF
+64 GSTNASVVEF
-74 TVADVPEDLNGQR
+74 TVADVPEDLSGQR

-110 KRHDDLRFKDIA
+110 KRQDDLRFKDIV

-142 FPITVKGMRESLC
+142 FPLTVKAMIESLC

-269 DENADGGVA
+269 DENADGGIT
-278 VGEATNPY
+278 VGETTNPY

-384 KLKGKTMKIAKDIDR
+384 KLKGKTMKITKDIDR
-399 IGVEIENLDTQTNTL
+399 IGVEIENFETSTNTR
-414 FEVADGRITAEISR
+414 FEVSDGRITAEISR

-450 ATNTSTQFTQTNA
+450 ATDTSTRFTQTNA
-463 AITAEAKRAMD
+463 AITAEAKRA
-474 AEAALSVETNNV
+474 AEAEASLQISINGVSSSVSNLENYTESQIQQLSSSISFKVSKGSIISEINQSAESVTIDASKINLTGYVTITDLETEGTTEINGANILTGTLTANAISTDFFTTASKYAGWTIQGHPTASDAAYICGNNSKENNV
-486 SISVRD
+486 VLKTGGD
-492 LSDSTSTRFTSVYGA
+492 VAFACGLEGYYPGNPTTGA
-507 ISAEEKRAKTEEAK
+507 TIQIYHNGNIQCQRINW
-521 LSVSLD
+521 
-527 GISAEVS
+527 GI
-534 GKIDGSE
+534 
-541 ARSIFAVEIG
+541 
-551 KITIGA
+551 
-557 NQIILNGYAKV
+557 
-568 NGDFHITNDG
+568 
-578 DLLLFGDNYQ
+578 
-588 VKLDADV
+588 
-595 GFMVSPISQQG
+595 
-606 YISAIKPGS
+606 
-615 IGIGVA
+615 
-621 EDKIIM
+621 
-627 EVAGI
+627 
-632 YVDSNEVLIGQP
+632 
-644 RGAYGYDFRFLG
+644 
-656 TSIDCASGVI
+656 
-666 NDLEVKT
+666 
-673 LETITLQCTAINN
+673 
-686 GTPITTVNMGNYI
+686 PITDLDIEDYI
-699 PTNTNQLEG
+699 ISNTNQITPTLTSSGNIDFAGSVNAASVTYVQNNFARQSALE
-708 DFRTGANG
+708 
-716 AYVALANSR
+716 ALEARVSA
-725 GNHFLA
+725 L
-731 TTEWVINYV
+731 E
-740 TSKLG
+740 K

>member
-49 FRLTEMISDCGDLDF
+49 FRLTEMISDGGDLDF
-64 GSTNASFVEF
+64 GSTNASVVEF

-87 FTITQTVNGTYT
+87 FTITQTVSGTYT

-110 KRHDDLRFKDIA
+110 KRQDDLRFKDIV

-223 LYPADDLYPIDVT
+223 LYPADDLYPVDVT

-242 GENAIAYISSKYE
+242 GENAIAYISSKHE

-269 DENADGGVA
+269 DENADGGVT
-278 VGEATNPY
+278 VGESTNPY
-286 VMSGNMLIVGKTTEE
+286 VMSGNMLIVGKTTAE

-309 LSKIGK
+309 LAKIGQ

-354 TGVSSVMDNFSAT
+354 TGVSSVMDSFSAT

-384 KLKGKTMKIAKDIDR
+384 KLKGKTMKITKDIDR
-399 IGVEIENLDTQTNTL
+399 IGVEIENLGTQTNTS
-414 FEVADGRITAEISR
+414 FTVMDGRIVAEISR
-428 AQSAEAS
+428 AQGAESS
-435 LQLSINGLSSTVSNL
+435 LQQSINGL
-450 ATNTSTQFTQTNA
+450 
-463 AITAEAKRAMD
+463 R
-474 AEAALSVETNNV
+474 
-486 SISVRD
+486 
-492 LSDSTSTRFTSVYGA
+492 Y
-507 ISAEEKRAKTEEAK
+507 
-521 LSVSLD
+521 
-527 GISAEVS
+527 EVS
-534 GKIDGSE
+534 GKIGEED
-541 ARSIFAVEIG
+541 AKTIFSAELG
-551 KITIGA
+551 KITLSSD
-557 NQIILNGYAKV
+557 QIKLEGYTSVNDRFIIRPDGSAVLQFDEYKTEVGSLGLNTYREGSSVHSGVRDDGFFLYLDSETLAPIWYRNNSLV
-568 NGDFHITNDG
+568 MSCDNISATNGDIKMLDCIT
-578 DLLLFGDNYQ
+578 
-588 VKLDADV
+588 
-595 GFMVSPISQQG
+595 
-606 YISAIKPGS
+606 
-615 IGIGVA
+615 
-621 EDKIIM
+621 
-627 EVAGI
+627 
-632 YVDSNEVLIGQP
+632 
-644 RGAYGYDFRFLG
+644 
-656 TSIDCASGVI
+656 I
-666 NDLEVKT
+666 N
-673 LETITLQCTAINN
+673 CTAINN
-686 GTPITTVNMGNYI
+686 GTPLTTMNMFDYI
-699 PTNTNQLEG
+699 PSNTNQLTG
-708 DFRTGANG
+708 DFREGTNG
-716 AYVALANSR
+716 TYVALANSS
-725 GNHFLA
+725 GNKYLA

-740 TSKLG
+740 TKRLNEIGG

>member
-28 GKIAFGDLGVTVGND
+28 GKISFGDLGVTVGND

-49 FRLTEMISDCGDLDF
+49 FRLTEMISDGGDLDF
-64 GSTNASFVEF
+64 GSTNASVVEF

-110 KRHDDLRFKDIA
+110 KRQDDLRFKDIV

-142 FPITVKGMRESLC
+142 FPITVNGMRESLC

-164 VTLVNDNVRVYKTL
+164 VTLVNDNVLVYKTL

-255 DYTVSAIDGVIVRD
+255 DYTVSAIDGIIIRD
-269 DENADGGVA
+269 DENADGGVT
-278 VGEATNPY
+278 VGETTNPY
-286 VMSGNMLIVGKTTEE
+286 VMSGNMLIVGKTTAE

-315 VVYTPH
+315 AVYAPH

-367 GNPKRENND
+367 GNPNRENND

-384 KLKGKTMKIAKDIDR
+384 KLKGKTMKIFKEIDR

-435 LQLSINGLSSTVSNL
+435 LQLSINGIRSSVTNLENYTESQIQQLSS
-450 ATNTSTQFTQTNA
+450 
-463 AITAEAKRAMD
+463 
-474 AEAALSVETNNV
+474 
-486 SISVRD
+486 SISFKV
-492 LSDSTSTRFTSVYGA
+492 SKGSIISE
-507 ISAEEKRAKTEEAK
+507 INQSAE
-521 LSVSLD
+521 SVTIDAS
-527 GISAEVS
+527 
-534 GKIDGSE
+534 KINLTAD
-541 ARSIFAVEIG
+541 
-551 KITIGA
+551 
-557 NQIILNGYAKV
+557 IIVAKV
-568 NGDFHITNDG
+568 NDGSGWAIQGNPNYSDASYICGNANKINNVVLKTGGDVAFACGLPTNYYPGMPTTGAKARIWHDG
-578 DLLLFGDNYQ
+578 
-588 VKLDADV
+588 
-595 GFMVSPISQQG
+595 S
-606 YISAIKPGS
+606 
-615 IGIGVA
+615 
-621 EDKIIM
+621 
-627 EVAGI
+627 
-632 YVDSNEVLIGQP
+632 VDCTSFNCSGEIL
-644 RGAYGYDFRFLG
+644 AY
-656 TSIDCASGVI
+656 SVIASGLFVGTEYS
-666 NDLEVKT
+666 NSPVATTSYVSSNFARVSALEA
-673 LETITLQCTAINN
+673 LEAR
-686 GTPITTVNMGNYI
+686 VAA
-699 PTNTNQLEG
+699 LEG
-708 DFRTGANG
+708 
-716 AYVALANSR
+716 
-725 GNHFLA
+725 
-731 TTEWVINYV
+731 
-740 TSKLG
+740 